1 MSDGADTSIAPAA
14 GASGAPTILQV
25 LPSLVTGGVERGT
38 VDIAQ
43 ALGDAGWGAVVAS
56 SGGPMVRAVERAGAV
71 HVELP
76 VHSKNPFVMRSN
88 VERLAEVIR
97 RHGVDIVHARSRAP
111 AISARAAA
119 RHAGVGFVTT
129 FHGTYN
135 IGLAPKRWYNRVMTT
150 GDRVIAISEF
160 IAEHMVAEYKS
171 DRSRIRV
178 IHRGIDTELFDPAKV
193 SDERM
198 IKLAADWR
206 LPDGVPIVMLPGRLT
221 RWKGQR
227 VLIEAVARLDNARLR
242 CLIVGDDQGRTGYR
256 REIEGLIQDR
266 GLEGTVHLMGDC
278 PDMPAAYKLA
288 DVVVSAST
296 DPEAFG
302 RIMVEAQAM
311 GTPVIASDH
320 GASRELLLEDETGW
334 LFPPGD
340 AAALAERVEAA
351 IGLDSARRERIAER
365 AMANAR
371 AKFSKEGMCAAT
383 LEVYREVIAKT
394 AADAGPVAA

>member
-1 MSDGADTSIAPAA
+1 MGENIQLTAADGFEL
-14 GASGAPTILQV
+14 GAYRARPDGTPR
-25 LPSLVTGGVERGT
+25 GGVVVIQEIFGVNVHIRA
-38 VDIAQ
+38 VCDRYA
-43 ALGDAGWGAVVAS
+43 DAGYLAV
-56 SGGPMVRAVERAGAV
+56 
-71 HVELP
+71 
-76 VHSKNPFVMRSN
+76 
-88 VERLAEVIR
+88 
-97 RHGVDIVHARSRAP
+97 AP
-111 AISARAAA
+111 AIYDRVEPDVQIGYTAED
-119 RHAGVGFVTT
+119 VTR
-129 FHGTYN
+129 GP
-135 IGLAPKRWYNRVMTT
+135 PKRWYNRVMTT
-150 GDRVIAISEF
+150 GDRVIAISQF

-178 IHRGIDTELFDPAKV
+178 IYRGIDTELFDPAKV
-193 SDERM
+193 SDGRV

-227 VLIEAVARLDNARLR
+227 VLIEALARLDNVRLR

-256 REIEGLIQDR
+256 REIEGLIRDR
-266 GLEGTVHLMGDC
+266 GLDGTVHLMGDC

-320 GASRELLLEDETGW
+320 GASRELLLENETGW

-351 IGLDSARRERIAER
+351 IGLDSASRERIAER

-371 AKFSKEGMCAAT
+371 AKFSKEDMCTAT

-394 AADAGPVAA
+394 ASNAGPVAA